1 MRTKRSQAGTAAA
14 LLAGALLAG
23 GLSGCT
29 SNAASSPEA
38 LSPAAAV
45 ASGAASDEPRV
56 AAPRSGVAMTLADI
70 PNVAA
75 RVDPSVVTVVVAN
88 RGLGSGVVYRTGGIV
103 VTNQHVVGDAKKVE
117 IELIDGTRT
126 TADVVATDPDTDLA
140 VLRAERKN
148 LPPVVFQPVQPRVGE
163 FVLAIGSPL
172 GFQNSVTAGIVS
184 GLGREIP
191 GSASENGQALVD
203 LLQTDAAISPGN
215 SGGAL
220 VNGAG
225 EIVGINEAYIPPSVG
240 AVNLGF
246 AIPAATAIDIVDQLL
261 ADGVAT
267 HPYLGINAATLTP
280 EIADSLG
287 LSVHEGVLVT
297 GVAPKGPAANAGI
310 MPGDV
315 MVEFNGRPVRSAEE
329 FLGELRGVRPGQTVT
344 VKVVRG
350 KETKELT
357 VTVGEKPQH

>member
-1 MRTKRSQAGTAAA
+1 MRTKRSQAGTA

-29 SNAASSPEA
+29 SDADSSPEA
-38 LSPAAAV
+38 LSPGAAV
-45 ASGAASDEPRV
+45 AAGTARAEPVVGAPKT
-56 AAPRSGVAMTLADI
+56 GVAMTLADI
-70 PNVAA
+70 PNVAD
-75 RVDPSVVTVVVAN
+75 RVDPSVVTVVVAD
-88 RGLGSGVVYRTGGIV
+88 RGLGSGVVYRDGGIV

-126 TADVVATDPDTDLA
+126 SAEVVATDADTDLA
-140 VLRAERKN
+140 VLRAERRN
-148 LPPVVFQPVQPRVGE
+148 LRPAVFQSVQPRVGE

-172 GFQNSVTAGIVS
+172 GFQNSVTAGVVS

-191 GSASENGQALVD
+191 DSISENGQALVD

-225 EIVGINEAYIPPSVG
+225 EIIGISEAYIPPNEG
-240 AVNLGF
+240 AVSLGF
-246 AIPAATAIDIVDQLL
+246 AIPAVTAISVVDQLL
-261 ADGVAT
+261 TDGSAT

-287 LSVHEGVLVT
+287 LGVTEGVLVT
-297 GVAPKGPAANAGI
+297 AVAPKSSAADAGM

-329 FLGELRGVRPGQTVT
+329 FLGELRAVRPGQKVT
-344 VKVVRG
+344 AKIVRG
-350 KETKELT
+350 TATKELT
-357 VTVGEKPQH
+357 VTVGEKPQP